1 MMSLNLFPPKL
12 RLIACLEF
20 FLPVSLL
27 RFLKVF
33 HSISATVRS
42 ENKEINLIGDFSQ
55 YLANAIEEM
64 F

>member
-1 MMSLNLFPPKL
+1 MMSLNLFPPKV

-20 FLPVSLL
+20 IRPVSVL

-33 HSISATVRS
+33 HSISARVRS
-42 ENKEINLIGDFSQ
+42 ENKEINLISDFSQ
-55 YLANAIEEM
+55 YLPNAIEEM

>member
-1 MMSLNLFPPKL
+1 MMPLNLFPPKL

-20 FLPVSLL
+20 ILPVSLL

-55 YLANAIEEM
+55 M
-64 F
+64 P